1 MADSNKKVQPYTSF
15 NAGEY
20 SPELAGRVDLESFG
34 SSSRFMSNMMSQIS
48 GGVKKFYGTTHV
60 AEVTPEE
67 GQSGVKF
74 VPFINKYEPMVLVF
88 WGIDR
93 TSETPAESI
102 NIGLIYGDNYKP
114 LDLKFPSSIDINEMR
129 WKQIND
135 TIIFAH
141 NSVQPLSISFYGRDD
156 NGDYLFMATDIK
168 FDEVPYFPIGAT
180 EDYRGTLESTGVSGE
195 ITLSLPDGTSNIRSR
210 FPSPLNTQGTYTR
223 TQEEVMPAHLSDQ
236 YTVNNSTI
244 QLIRARNGVETILCS
259 GTCNSYYV
267 QHYQQGIHYYNS
279 VTDTI
284 SREKV
289 LQVIRG
295 TYPLSYL
302 QDNQIVLIGVSDH
315 QDNDEYYM
323 RLNRGAITFDN
334 SVVFPAET
342 TVSVPYVPVHITTG
356 ELNAEQWLGRKIKF
370 YFDDDTVISPWWQ
383 GRSGISVGDY
393 VYSNGHWYKATSAG
407 TCGNIQP
414 SHTFGTRSDGGVNWL
429 YVHSGS
435 GTATI
440 TGVPTSTTITAIV
453 EKGELPSNK
462 IVDGKYQ
469 FSNYAWS
476 IWGYHGIHP
485 SEVYM
490 AGNRLG
496 FVCNTD
502 GYGAWNAMSVTD
514 DYYNFSTEEYGE
526 QLDTSAIVH
535 LIANNESGVIN
546 WVLSRKNVYMG
557 SFSGEYNIRGAT
569 NGVFTPTA
577 TVVENISNM
586 GGKAVVPLKYKELNM
601 FVGITGKEL
610 YTIGYDY
617 TIDDYTPHSLGYMT
631 EHLMERG
638 VRRIEALNNLDRNI
652 YLLHDTNQLSLF
664 NYAREQKI
672 MGFSELDF
680 GAPVLDY
687 VTTSANDIVAGYV
700 ATIRNDKCATITQT
714 RGSTLSGLSV
724 DDEKFSKMV
733 GTDGSYGFEYGV
745 GDWYHDG
752 NVVDLD
758 DYGISFTGTP
768 HNTDEITVEFIA
780 RKITF
785 ERLATIKPTY
795 MWDVIYVGDGETAQ
809 PITGVT
815 HHAGKEVWVKY
826 GDGQFVR
833 TTLDENG
840 DSIGVPAAT
849 MYEIGLPMMAEL
861 HTQPAFGMKVEGH
874 QQQSLYACLRLNE
887 TGSFEY
893 GASVDFDQ
901 YFPYKYWNNEQ
912 EWDAAHRLYT
922 GDAIVNI
929 PLGYAENA
937 NQGEGPYPN
946 TTGVGVNLRSDTPE
960 PFNLL
965 SIQEIYK

>member
-1 MADSNKKVQPYTSF
+1 
-15 NAGEY
+15 
-20 SPELAGRVDLESFG
+20 
-34 SSSRFMSNMMSQIS
+34 MSNMMSQVS

-67 GQSGVKF
+67 GSAGVKM
-74 VPFINKYEPMVLVF
+74 VPFINRYEPMVLVF
-88 WGIDR
+88 WGVDHN
-93 TSETPAESI
+93 SETPAEST
-102 NIGLIYGDNYKP
+102 NIGLIYGNNYKP
-114 LDLKFPSSIDINEMR
+114 LSIKFPSSININEMR

-156 NGDYLFMATDIK
+156 NGDYLFEATDIK

-195 ITLSLPDGTSNIRSR
+195 ITLSLPSGTSNIRSN
-210 FPSPLNTQGTYTR
+210 FPSPLDVQGTYTR
-223 TQEEVMPAHLSDQ
+223 TQERNFYGRAK
-236 YTVNNSTI
+236 YIVNNSTA
-244 QLIRARNGVETILCS
+244 QLVRARDGVETILCS
-259 GTCNSYYV
+259 GICNSYSV
-267 QHYQQGIHYYNS
+267 QQNSLHHGIDDWHHNK

-284 SREKV
+284 SREKI
-289 LQVIRG
+289 LQIIRG
-295 TYPLSYL
+295 TYPSSYL
-302 QDNQIVLIGVSDH
+302 QGNQVVLVGVSDH
-315 QDNDEYYM
+315 QDDDEYYI
-323 RLNRGAITFDN
+323 RLNKGVITFN
-334 SVVFPAET
+334 GSVVFPAET
-342 TVSVPYVPVHITTG
+342 TASIPYVPAHITTG
-356 ELNAEQWLGRKIKF
+356 ELDAEQWLGRKIKF

-383 GRSGISVGDY
+383 GRSNIAVGQY
-393 VYSNGHWYKATSAG
+393 VYSNGHWYKAASAG

-414 SHTFGTRSDGGVNWL
+414 SHTFGVRSDGGVNWL

-435 GTATI
+435 GTATV

-453 EKGELPSNK
+453 EKGELPTNK

-476 IWGYHGIHP
+476 IWGYHGLHP

-557 SFSGEYNIRGAT
+557 SFSGEYNIQGAT
-569 NGVFTPTA
+569 NGIFTPTA

-687 VTTSANDIVAGYV
+687 ATTSANDIVAGYV
-700 ATIRNDKCATITQT
+700 ATVRNE
-714 RGSTLSGLSV
+714 G
-724 DDEKFSKMV
+724 
-733 GTDGSYGFEYGV
+733 
-745 GDWYHDG
+745 
-752 NVVDLD
+752 
-758 DYGISFTGTP
+758 
-768 HNTDEITVEFIA
+768 
-780 RKITF
+780 KITF
-785 ERLATIKPTY
+785 ERLATTNPTY
-795 MWDVIYVGDGETAQ
+795 MWDVIYVGDGETTE
-809 PITGVT
+809 PLTGVT
-815 HHAGKEVWVKY
+815 HHAGKEVWAKY

-840 DSIGVPAAT
+840 DAHGVPA
-849 MYEIGLPMMAEL
+849 MNKYEVGIPMVAEL

-912 EWDAAHRLYT
+912 VWNAAHRLYT

>member
-1 MADSNKKVQPYTSF
+1 MADSNKRVQPYTSF

-34 SSSRFMSNMMSQIS
+34 SSSRFMSNMMSQVS
-48 GGVKKFYGTTHV
+48 GGIKKFYGTTHIAEKQLTEGV
-60 AEVTPEE
+60 A
-67 GQSGVKF
+67 GVKMI
-74 VPFINKYEPMVLVF
+74 PFINKHEPMVLVF

-93 TSETPAESI
+93 GSANPAEQISV
-102 NIGLIYGDNYKP
+102 GLIYGDEYE
-114 LDLKFPSSIDINEMR
+114 DLNITLPSSININELR

-135 TIIFAH
+135 VIIFAH
-141 NSVQPLSISFYGRDD
+141 ESVQPLGIKFYGLAPEGSQ
-156 NGDYLFMATDIK
+156 NKYLFTAESIV
-168 FDEVPYFPIGAT
+168 FDEVPYFPIGSKS
-180 EDYRGTLESTGVSGE
+180 DYNGELEASGISGQITISIPEGEKAVRSTWPAPLVN
-195 ITLSLPDGTSNIRSR
+195 TS
-210 FPSPLNTQGTYTR
+210 TYTR
-223 TQEEVMPAHLSDQ
+223 YWSSDRTSHWLGSGFTVTPSTVSLYRTREGVDTLLCTGVCDQ
-236 YTVNNSTI
+236 SNMWHDKGHSGGHTWYTYTINNIIT
-244 QLIRARNGVETILCS
+244 
-259 GTCNSYYV
+259 
-267 QHYQQGIHYYNS
+267 
-279 VTDTI
+279 
-284 SREKV
+284 RERI
-289 LQVIRG
+289 LQVIRSV
-295 TYPLSYL
+295 YPESYL
-302 QDNQIVLIGVSDH
+302 YGDEIILRGVDDNVAG
-315 QDNDEYYM
+315 DEYYLH
-323 RLNRGAITFDN
+323 LNVGQIVYTRYGGVI
-334 SVVFPAET
+334 FPSAQYD
-342 TVSVPYVPVHITTG
+342 SVPYVTHPVSFD
-356 ELNAEQWLGRKIKF
+356 EFNAEDYIGRKIKF
-370 YFDDDTVISPWWQ
+370 FFNDDTVVSPWWQ
-383 GRSGISVGDY
+383 GKTVAIGNY
-393 VYSNGHWYKATSAG
+393 AYSNGHWYKAQTAG

-414 SHTFGTRSDGGVNWL
+414 SHTFGMRSDGGVTWL

-435 GTATI
+435 GTGTVIASPSEYTFTVLI
-440 TGVPTSTTITAIV
+440 SQGEIPANWNGTTYTF
-453 EKGELPSNK
+453 K
-462 IVDGKYQ
+462 
-469 FSNYAWS
+469 NYAWS
-476 IWGYHGIHP
+476 IWGKDGIHP

-496 FVCNTD
+496 FVCNTN
-502 GYGAWNAMSVTD
+502 GYGAWNSLSVTD

-535 LIANNESGVIN
+535 LIGNNEAGAIN

-557 SFSGEYNIRGAT
+557 SYSGEFNVQGGDKGI
-569 NGVFTPTA
+569 FTPTG

-638 VRRIEALNNLDRNI
+638 VCRIEALNNLDRNI

-680 GAPVLDY
+680 DAPVIDY
-687 VTTSANDIVAGYV
+687 VTTSANDVVAGYV
-700 ATIRNDKCATITQT
+700 ATVRND
-714 RGSTLSGLSV
+714 G
-724 DDEKFSKMV
+724 
-733 GTDGSYGFEYGV
+733 
-745 GDWYHDG
+745 
-752 NVVDLD
+752 
-758 DYGISFTGTP
+758 
-768 HNTDEITVEFIA
+768 
-780 RKITF
+780 KITL
-785 ERLATIKPTY
+785 ERLAITKPTY
-795 MWDVIYVGDGETAQ
+795 MWDVIEVGDGEMAV

-815 HHAGKEVWVKY
+815 HFAGKEVWVKY
-826 GDGQFVR
+826 GDGQFMR

-840 DSIGVPAAT
+840 DAHGVP
-849 MYEIGLPMMAEL
+849 MMNKYEIGLPMVAEL

-893 GASVDFDQ
+893 GASVDFKQ

-946 TTGVGVNLRSDTPE
+946 TTGVGINLRSDTPE

>member
-1 MADSNKKVQPYTSF
+1 M
-15 NAGEY
+15 
-20 SPELAGRVDLESFG
+20 
-34 SSSRFMSNMMSQIS
+34 
-48 GGVKKFYGTTHV
+48 
-60 AEVTPEE
+60 
-67 GQSGVKF
+67 
-74 VPFINKYEPMVLVF
+74 VPFINRYEPMVLVF
-88 WGIDR
+88 WGVDNA
-93 TSETPAESI
+93 SETPAGSI

-114 LDLKFPSSIDINEMR
+114 LSIKFPSSININEMR

-135 TIIFAH
+135 TIVFAH
-141 NSVQPLSISFYGRDD
+141 NSVQPLSISFYGVDED
-156 NGDYLFMATDIK
+156 GEYVFEATDIK

-180 EDYRGTLESTGVSGE
+180 EDYRGTLQATGLSGE
-195 ITLSLPDGTSNIRSR
+195 ITLSLPSGASNIRSN
-210 FPSPLNTQGTYTR
+210 FPSPLDSQGTYTR
-223 TQEEVMPAHLSDQ
+223 TQTVEYENHSDRL
-236 YTVNNSTI
+236 YAVYSSTI
-244 QLIRARNGVETILCS
+244 ELVRVRSNVQTTLCS
-259 GTCNSYYV
+259 GTCNSYSTEHKKRVKGGAV
-267 QHYQQGIHYYNS
+267 QAVYYYNK

-295 TYPLSYL
+295 TYSGSYL
-302 QDNQIVLIGVSDH
+302 QGNQIILVGVNDH
-315 QDNDEYYM
+315 QDGDEYYL
-323 RLNRGAITFDN
+323 RLNRGAITYGGA
-334 SVVFPAET
+334 VVFPSAIT
-342 TVSVPYVPVHITTG
+342 ASVPYVPAHITTDT
-356 ELNAEQWLGRKIKF
+356 LNAEQWLGRKIKF
-370 YFDDDTVISPWWQ
+370 YFDDDVVISPWWQ
-383 GRSGISVGDY
+383 GRANIAVGDY

-414 SHTFGTRSDGGVNWL
+414 SHTFGIRSDGGVNWL

-435 GTATI
+435 GTATV
-440 TGVPTSTTITAIV
+440 TGVPSSTTITAIV
-453 EKGELPSNK
+453 EKGELPRNSV
-462 IVDGKYQ
+462 VDGKYQ

-557 SFSGEYNIRGAT
+557 SFSGEYNIQGAT
-569 NGVFTPTA
+569 NGVFTPTG

-700 ATIRNDKCATITQT
+700 ATVRND
-714 RGSTLSGLSV
+714 G
-724 DDEKFSKMV
+724 
-733 GTDGSYGFEYGV
+733 
-745 GDWYHDG
+745 
-752 NVVDLD
+752 
-758 DYGISFTGTP
+758 
-768 HNTDEITVEFIA
+768 
-780 RKITF
+780 KITF
-785 ERLATIKPTY
+785 ERLATVRPVY
-795 MWDVIYVGDGETAQ
+795 MWDVVYFGDGETTE

-840 DSIGVPAAT
+840 DASGVPAAT
-849 MYEIGLPMMAEL
+849 RYEIGLPMVAEL

-874 QQQSLYACLRLNE
+874 QQQSLYVCLRLNE
-887 TGSFEY
+887 TGAFEY

-901 YFPYKYWNNEQ
+901 YFPYEYWNNEQ
-912 EWDAAHRLYT
+912 EWDSAHRLYT
-922 GDAIVNI
+922 GDATVNV

-965 SIQEIYK
+965 SIQEVYK

>member
-34 SSSRFMSNMMSQIS
+34 SSTRFMSNMMSQVS
-48 GGVKKFYGTTHV
+48 GGVKKFYGTRHI
-60 AEVTPEE
+60 AEVNRTSLEE
-67 GQSGVKF
+67 PVKF

-88 WGIDR
+88 MKHVDELGQVVN
-93 TSETPAESI
+93 TSV
-102 NIGLIYGDNYKP
+102 GLIHGDEYDELNLQIP
-114 LDLKFPSSIDINEMR
+114 TSVNINEMR

-135 TIIFAH
+135 TIVFVH
-141 NSVQPLSISFYGRDD
+141 ESVQPFTIKFYGQLVDENDVSYYKFQTESISF
-156 NGDYLFMATDIK
+156 
-168 FDEVPYFPIGAT
+168 DEIPYFPIGAT
-180 EDYRGTLESTGVSGE
+180 NDYVGQLEASGLSGQ
-195 ITLSLPDGTSNIRSR
+195 ITITIPDGTKKVRSN
-210 FPSPLNTQGTYTR
+210 FPAPLVNTSVYTRYNSSGKTAHWLGAGYIVDNSVVTLYRRREGVDTALASGVCNQTTQGHHTHGSSQWTY
-223 TQEEVMPAHLSDQ
+223 Q
-236 YTVNNSTI
+236 
-244 QLIRARNGVETILCS
+244 
-259 GTCNSYYV
+259 
-267 QHYQQGIHYYNS
+267 

-284 SREKV
+284 SRERI
-289 LQVIRG
+289 LQVIQG
-295 TYPLSYL
+295 VYPKSYL
-302 QDNQIVLIGVSDH
+302 YGDQIILVGVDDNDDG
-315 QDNDEYYM
+315 DEYYLHLVTGQIIYK
-323 RLNRGAITFDN
+323 RYGSVTFP
-334 SVVFPAET
+334 SET
-342 TVSVPYVPVHITTG
+342 YDSLLYTTEPVSFD
-356 ELNAEQWLGRKIKF
+356 EFNAEELIGRKIKF
-370 YFDDDTVISPWWQ
+370 FFNDDTIIEPWWQ
-383 GRSGISVGDY
+383 GKTVSIGDY
-393 VYSNGHWYKATSAG
+393 VYSNGHWYKAQTAG
-407 TCGNIQP
+407 TCGNVQP
-414 SHTFGTRSDGGVNWL
+414 SHTFGMQRDGNNGVVWL

-435 GTATI
+435 ATGKI
-440 TGVPTSTTITAIV
+440 ISV
-453 EKGELPSNK
+453 ESQYELNVLVSQGELPANK
-462 IVDGKYQ
+462 ITKDGQTVYVYN
-469 FSNYAWS
+469 NYAWS
-476 IWGYHGIHP
+476 IWGKDGIHP

-496 FVCNTD
+496 FVCNTK

-535 LIANNESGVIN
+535 LIANNEAGAIN

-557 SFSGEYNIRGAT
+557 SYTGEFNVQGAAK
-569 NGVFTPTA
+569 GVFTPTG

-586 GGKAVVPLKYKELNM
+586 GGKSVVPLKYKELNM

-687 VTTSANDIVAGYV
+687 VTTSANDVVAGYV
-700 ATIRNDKCATITQT
+700 ATVRNE
-714 RGSTLSGLSV
+714 G
-724 DDEKFSKMV
+724 
-733 GTDGSYGFEYGV
+733 
-745 GDWYHDG
+745 
-752 NVVDLD
+752 
-758 DYGISFTGTP
+758 
-768 HNTDEITVEFIA
+768 
-780 RKITF
+780 KITF
-785 ERLATIKPTY
+785 ERLATINPTY
-795 MWDVIYVGDGETAQ
+795 MWDVIEVGDGETTE
-809 PITGVT
+809 PLTGVT

-840 DSIGVPAAT
+840 DAHGVPA
-849 MYEIGLPMMAEL
+849 MNKYEVGLPMVAEL

-874 QQQSLYACLRLNE
+874 QQQSLYVCLRLNE

-912 EWDAAHRLYT
+912 VWDAPHRLYT
-922 GDAIVNI
+922 GDATVNV